1 MSPIAIVFGLLV
13 TVVALTWVAR
23 RLRVAYPIFL
33 VIGGLA
39 LGFIP
44 GLPQIQLRPDVV
56 FYLFLPPLLYYEA
69 LTSSVRDFRAEARSI
84 AFLAVGL
91 VVVTIGAVAFVA
103 HMLIPGMSWGVAIV
117 LGAIVGPTDEIAA
130 IAVAHRLHVP
140 RRLIT
145 LIEAESL
152 FNDATSLVI
161 YNVALVAVVT
171 GAFSLVFGAW
181 DLFFDAFA
189 GAAVGLAIGYLIFI
203 VRRRLIDPPLE
214 NTISILSGY
223 AAYFAADSLHL
234 SGVLAVIA
242 AALYLGR
249 KGSSIVS
256 PQTRLQNREMQ
267 EIVLFIING
276 MLFILV
282 GLQLHPILS
291 GLAGVA
297 SPLALIGYA
306 VAVILTVIL
315 VRIVWVFPVEY
326 ALHILSPRGLKYGV
340 VRSWQESMIVA
351 WTGMRGGVS
360 LAAALA
366 VPLTI
371 ASGASFP
378 NRSLILY
385 LTYGVILATL
395 VLQGLTLPALIRGL
409 GITDDGSGKRE
420 ELLARIKSTRAA
432 LTRLESLAKEP
443 WADRV
448 IVDDYR
454 SHLKNAYARYKS
466 RAEDHPAPERE
477 ARAAAAK
484 RIRGELSAA
493 QRTEIVRLRDEDA
506 INDDVMRTIQHELDL
521 EDVRY
526 GV

>member
-1 MSPIAIVFGLLV
+1 MSPIAIIFGLLIA
-13 TVVALTWVAR
+13 VVALTWVAR
-23 RLRVAYPIFL
+23 RLGVAYPIFL

-39 LGFIP
+39 LGFVP
-44 GLPQIQLRPDVV
+44 GLPQIRLRPDIV
-56 FYLFLPPLLYYEA
+56 FFLFLPPLLYYEA
-69 LTSSVRDFRAEARSI
+69 LTSSIRDFRANARPI
-84 AFLAVGL
+84 AFLAIGL
-91 VVVTIGAVAFVA
+91 VVVTIAAVAFVA
-103 HMLIPGMSWGVAIV
+103 HELIPGMSWGVAIV

-145 LIEAESL
+145 IIEAESL

-161 YNVALVAVVT
+161 YNVALGAVVT
-171 GAFSLVFGAW
+171 GAFSLVVGAW
-181 DLFFDAFA
+181 HLFFDAFA
-189 GAAVGLAIGYLIFI
+189 GAAVGLAIGYLIFTL
-203 VRRRLIDPPLE
+203 RRRLNDPPLE

-242 AALYLGR
+242 AALFLGR

-267 EIVLFIING
+267 EIVLFLING
-276 MLFILV
+276 LLFILV
-282 GLQLHPILS
+282 GLQLHPILA
-291 GLAGVA
+291 GLTGSA
-297 SPLALIGYA
+297 SPLTLLAYA
-306 VAVILTVIL
+306 AAVVVTVIL
-315 VRIVWVFPVEY
+315 IRIVWVFPVEY
-326 ALHILSPRGLKYGV
+326 IFHFLSPRAQKQPV
-340 VRSWQESMIVA
+340 AKSWQESMIVA

-371 ASGASFP
+371 DSGAAFP
-378 NRSLILY
+378 DRQLILY
-385 LTYGVILATL
+385 ATFAVILATL
-395 VLQGLTLPALIRGL
+395 VLQGLTLPVLIRVL
-409 GITDDGSGKRE
+409 GVTGDGSAKRE

-432 LTRLESLAKEP
+432 LARLENLAKEP
-443 WADRV
+443 WADPV
-448 IVDDYR
+448 IVDDVR
-454 SHLKNAYARYKS
+454 SHLNAAYARYKS
-466 RAEDHPAPERE
+466 KAENTPAPENE
-477 ARAAAAK
+477 VRAAAAK

-493 QRTEIVRLRDEDA
+493 QRAEIVRLRDEDA
-506 INDDVMRTIQHELDL
+506 INDDVMREIQHELDL